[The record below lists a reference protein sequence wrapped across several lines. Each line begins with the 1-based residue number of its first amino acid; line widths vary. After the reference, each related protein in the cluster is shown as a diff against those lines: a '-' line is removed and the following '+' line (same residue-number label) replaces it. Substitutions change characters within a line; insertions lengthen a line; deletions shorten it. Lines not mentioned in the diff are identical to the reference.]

1 MMPSWQ
7 KHTPLTIF
15 HYGTVMSHHL
25 KLGILSDEI
34 SSNFAEAARYGVE
47 WGISLY
53 ELRVLT
59 SGRVPFVAPEEWD
72 EVERIVRTHRLTI
85 TALSPGI
92 FKHPLSKKDELER
105 ELTSVLPKT
114 LARAKQLD
122 ARLVI
127 VFGFQREPD
136 EPASNDQLVVEWF
149 QRAAD
154 CAAGEEMTLAVE
166 NEPGFW
172 CDSGSNTARIIE
184 SVQRRN
190 FKANWDPC
198 NGFGT
203 SERPFPEGYEAIK
216 KHIANVHVKDT
227 KHGALIEC
235 VPVGEGA
242 IDWKGQLAALAR
254 DRIVQHVT
262 IETHCLPLIEQS
274 RRNVQTLRSYL
285 TEIASLEK
293 VAP

>member
-1 MMPSWQ
+1 
-7 KHTPLTIF
+7 
-15 HYGTVMSHHL
+15 MSHHL
-25 KLGILSDEI
+25 ALGIVSDEI
-34 SSNFAEAARYGVE
+34 SSNFAEAVHYGVE

-59 SGRVPFVAPEEWD
+59 SGRVPFVAPEEW
-72 EVERIVRTHRLTI
+72 EGVERIVRTHRLTV

-92 FKHPLSKKDELER
+92 FKHPLSKKSELDR
-105 ELTSVLPKT
+105 ELTNVLPKT
-114 LARAKQLD
+114 LAKAKQLN
-122 ARLVI
+122 ARCVI
-127 VFGFQREPD
+127 VFGFQREPN
-136 EPASNDQLVVEWF
+136 EPASNENLVVEWF

-154 CAAGEEMTLAVE
+154 RAAEEGITLAVE

-184 SVQRRN
+184 AVRRPN

-203 SERPFPEGYEAIK
+203 PERPFPEGYEAIK

-227 KHGALIEC
+227 KRGALIEC

-242 IDWKGQLAALAR
+242 INWKGQLAALIR

-285 TEIASLEK
+285 AEISSLEK
-293 VAP
+293 VTP